1 MPDFLRTLLRF
12 AQRSGYS
19 DPVES
24 SPMEKVAREVA
35 ARLRESGHIAYF
47 AGGCVR
53 DMVRGLIPKDYD
65 IATAARPEVVQ
76 ALFPRTFAVG
86 AHFGVIIVV
95 ENGFQFEVAT
105 FRSDDAYIDG
115 RHPSAVH
122 FSSPEEDAQRR
133 DFTINGMFYDPVAKK
148 VIDFV
153 GGRADIGAKLVRAI
167 DDPARR
173 FTEDRLRM
181 LRAVRFAT
189 TLDYEIDKT
198 TWEALVTNASSI
210 NQISAERI
218 RDELIRIFMSPNR
231 VRGWDLLDSSGLMR
245 AIFPELDAMKGVL
258 QPEQFHPEGDV
269 FVHTRLMLHLLPQK
283 VSVPLV
289 FAVLFHDVAKPVTAT
304 VDKTGR
310 IRFNDHD
317 RIGAQMTEA
326 IMRRLRFSGAE
337 IEATVEMVRQHM
349 VFKDAPNMRVAKLKR
364 FMARPT
370 FGEELELHRVDC
382 ESSHRMLDNY
392 EFLLR
397 KREEF
402 ANEPIIP
409 PPLMRGDDLIAL
421 GLKPGP
427 KFGEIL
433 EAVETRQLEGT
444 VRTREEALE
453 WVKREYFSGRKN

>member
-1 MPDFLRTLLRF
+1 MLITRALRF
-12 AQRSGYS
+12 AHRSGYS
-19 DPVES
+19 DPVKS

-35 ARLRESGHIAYF
+35 ARLRESGHVAYF

-53 DMVRGLIPKDYD
+53 DMVRGLAPKDYD
-65 IATAARPEVVQ
+65 IVTDARPEAVQ
-76 ALFPRTFAVG
+76 KLFPRTYAVG
-86 AHFGVIIVV
+86 AHFGVIIVL

-133 DFTINGMFYDPVAKK
+133 DFTVNGMFYDPVADKL
-148 VIDFV
+148 IDLV
-153 GGRADIGAKLVRAI
+153 GGCADIDAKLVRAI
-167 DDPARR
+167 GDPARR
-173 FTEDRLRM
+173 FAEDRLRM

-189 TLDYEIDKT
+189 VLDYQIDKK
-198 TWEALVTNASSI
+198 TWDALVAGASSI

-218 RDELIRIFMSPNR
+218 RDELVRIFLSPNR
-231 VRGWDLLDSSGLMR
+231 VHGWDLLDSSGLMA
-245 AIFPELDAMKGVL
+245 AILPELEAMKGVL

-269 FVHTRLMLHLLPQK
+269 FVHTRLMLQLLPEN

-310 IRFNDHD
+310 IRFNEHD
-317 RIGAQMTEA
+317 RIGAEMTEA
-326 IMRRLRFSGAE
+326 ILRRLRFSGAE
-337 IEATVEMVRQHM
+337 IESTVEMVRQHM
-349 VFKDAPNMRVAKLKR
+349 VFKDVPNMRVAKLKR

-370 FGEELELHRVDC
+370 FDDELELHRVDC

-397 KREEF
+397 RREEF

-409 PPLMRGDDLIAL
+409 PPLVRGDDLIAL

-444 VRTREEALE
+444 LHTREQALE
-453 WVKREYFSGRKN
+453 WVKREYSLANNH

>member
-1 MPDFLRTLLRF
+1 M
-12 AQRSGYS
+12 AN
-19 DPVES
+19 
-24 SPMEKVAREVA
+24 VALKVA
-35 ARLRESGHIAYF
+35 ARLRENGHIAYF

-53 DMVRGLIPKDYD
+53 DMVRGLVPKDYD
-65 IATAARPEVVQ
+65 IVTDARPEAVQ
-76 ALFPRTFAVG
+76 SLFPHTFAVG
-86 AHFGVIIVV
+86 AHFGVIIVL
-95 ENGFQFEVAT
+95 ESGFQFEVAT

-133 DFTINGMFYDPVAKK
+133 DFTINGMFYDPVAEKM
-148 VIDFV
+148 IDLV
-153 GGRADIGAKLVRAI
+153 GGRADIDAKRVRAI
-167 DDPARR
+167 GDPAQR
-173 FTEDRLRM
+173 FGEDRLRM

-189 TLDYEIDKT
+189 VLGYEIEKA
-198 TWEALVTNASSI
+198 TWDALATNAESI

-218 RDELIRIFMSPNR
+218 RDELVRTFLSPNR

-245 AIFPELDAMKGVL
+245 AILPELEAMKGVL

-269 FVHTRLMLHLLPQK
+269 FVHTRLMLQLLPQE
-283 VSVPLV
+283 VPVPLV
-289 FAVLFHDVAKPVTAT
+289 LAVLFHDVGKPVTAT

-310 IRFNDHD
+310 IRFNEHD

-337 IEATVEMVRQHM
+337 IEATVEMVKQHM
-349 VFKDAPNMRVAKLKR
+349 VFKDVPNMRLAKLKR

-370 FGEELELHRVDC
+370 FDDELELHRVDC

-397 KREEF
+397 KRQEF

-409 PPLMRGDDLIAL
+409 PPLVRGDDLIAL
-421 GLKPGP
+421 SLKPGP

-444 VRTREEALE
+444 LRTREEALE
-453 WVKREYFSGRKN
+453 WVKREYLSGKKD

>member
-1 MPDFLRTLLRF
+1 MEQSAREIAVRLRT
-12 AQRSGYS
+12 A
-19 DPVES
+19 
-24 SPMEKVAREVA
+24 
-35 ARLRESGHIAYF
+35 GHIAYF

-53 DMVRGLIPKDYD
+53 DIIRGVTPKDFD
-65 IATAARPEVVQ
+65 IATNARPEEVQ
-76 ALFPRTFAVG
+76 KLFPRTYAVG
-86 AHFGVIIVV
+86 AHFGVIVVV
-95 ENGFQFEVAT
+95 EGDFQFEVAT

-122 FSSPEEDAQRR
+122 FSSPEEDAKRR
-133 DFTINGMFYDPVAKK
+133 DFTINGMFFDPVAEK

-153 GGRADIGAKLVRAI
+153 GGRADLEAKLVRAI
-167 DDPARR
+167 GDPAQR
-173 FTEDRLRM
+173 FAEDRLRM

-189 TLDYEIDKT
+189 VLDYKIDNQ
-198 TWEALVTNASSI
+198 TWNALVADSASI

-218 RDELIRIFMSPNR
+218 RDELVRIFLSPNR

-245 AIFPELDAMKGVL
+245 AILPELDAMKGVL

-269 FVHTRLMLHLLPQK
+269 FVHTRLMLQLLPEE

-304 VDKTGR
+304 VDPTGR
-310 IRFNDHD
+310 IRFNEHD
-317 RIGAQMTEA
+317 RIGAEMTAA

-337 IEATVEMVRQHM
+337 SDATVEMVKQHM
-349 VFKDAPNMRVAKLKR
+349 VFKDTPKMRVAKLKR

-370 FGEELELHRVDC
+370 FEEELELHRVDC
-382 ESSHRMLDNY
+382 MSSHRMLDNY
-392 EFLLR
+392 EFLLG

-409 PPLMRGDDLIAL
+409 PPLVRGDDLIAL

-444 VRTREEALE
+444 FRTRDEALD
-453 WVKREYFSGRKN
+453 WVKQEYSLGQKD